1 MSSQDTS
8 LKKDKYKNYFSVD
21 NDTGNG
27 EAFKCIFCDGKFK
40 TVSTVKSHIT
50 RKHKDQIKD
59 GEIVAEDANDD
70 LTELDEARM
79 EALELEMRNQEEG
92 VRDTEAIPEADD
104 TRMVINT
111 DTQQLGS
118 LPEAVER
125 IKVLVEEKGVK
136 EELIKRLET
145 ELETSK
151 DLLDIAN
158 GEKEQT
164 KIENEKLCNENK
176 ALKLDN
182 VKYRKWVKNQIT
194 INDKMK
200 EDGADPELKKAVKKL
215 EEEFKVKSK
224 AFETSEKARK
234 ELLKKV
240 EEEVSQRGNLE
251 ADKERLTKTVD
262 ALTKLADKN
271 APKESTKPK
280 IKCRDVDKAGGCPRA
295 GSCRFYHPEVLVTF
309 YNSHKQE
316 ARRQESL
323 VSSRNVSP
331 SRGMDVKGLMEQLR
345 GLEKSGQSA
354 PRMDTVQEGVH
365 LLLRIAQQQAGR
377 R

>member
-27 EAFKCIFCDGKFK
+27 EAFKRIFCDGKFK
-40 TVSTVKSHIT
+40 TVSTVKSHII

-59 GEIVAEDANDD
+59 GEIVAEDADDD

-176 ALKLDN
+176 ALKLKYKYR
-182 VKYRKWVKNQIT
+182 KYRKWVKNQIT

-200 EDGADPELKKAVKKL
+200 ED
-215 EEEFKVKSK
+215 
-224 AFETSEKARK
+224 
-234 ELLKKV
+234 
-240 EEEVSQRGNLE
+240 
-251 ADKERLTKTVD
+251 
-262 ALTKLADKN
+262 
-271 APKESTKPK
+271 
-280 IKCRDVDKAGGCPRA
+280 
-295 GSCRFYHPEVLVTF
+295 
-309 YNSHKQE
+309 
-316 ARRQESL
+316 
-323 VSSRNVSP
+323 
-331 SRGMDVKGLMEQLR
+331 
-345 GLEKSGQSA
+345 
-354 PRMDTVQEGVH
+354 
-365 LLLRIAQQQAGR
+365 
-377 R
+377 